1 MPENRS
7 SEAASFRQDS
17 SGYMA
22 WRVND
27 DHHLA
32 IAEEILD
39 LWEHDVVPFQ
49 PGIRAEM
56 RLHIVP
62 ALLVN
67 RTVRLF
73 PLEIDQR
80 LGRVSVHPTL
90 FYTPQLTLADFILP

>member
-56 RLHIVP
+56 RLDIVA
-62 ALLVN
+62 ALFLN
-67 RTVRLF
+67 RNVRLS
-73 PLEIDQR
+73 PPQISSR
-80 LGRVSVHPTL
+80 LDRRHFHPIL
-90 FYTPQLTLADFILP
+90 FATPHRLLR